1 MNRIWLPLLLLPA
14 LLHAAE
20 PRLAE
25 TRATYLLE
33 RGALT
38 LGTADFNLTRAAD
51 DCYRYEY
58 VARPQGI
65 AKLFIGNIREVSDF
79 CMVDGRIQSRRFSFS
94 RADRAKDDYVLE
106 FDLDKGEARTDR
118 GQVQRFEGYALDR
131 LVMQLAVQQWVL
143 VRGGEPGPEEF
154 SVTKVEDDRIKTYRF
169 RIVARETLL
178 LGGAE
183 VPTVRVER
191 TDDPKK
197 SVRFWLDPA
206 RDYLAVR
213 VEQTKGGDTQL
224 RMVLQ

>member
-1 MNRIWLPLLLLPA
+1 MNRIWLTLLLLPA
-14 LLHAAE
+14 LLHAAQPQLE
-20 PRLAE
+20 E
-25 TRATYLLE
+25 TRATYVLE

-38 LGTADFNLTRAAD
+38 LGTAEFTLSRAGE

-58 VARPQGI
+58 IARPQGL
-65 AKLFIGNIREVSDF
+65 AKLFIGDIREVSEF
-79 CMVDGRIQSRRFSFS
+79 CMVDSRIQPRRFSFS
-94 RADRAKDDYVLE
+94 RADRTKDNYVLE
-106 FDLDKGEARTDR
+106 FDLDKGEARTDK

-131 LVMQLAVQQWVL
+131 LVLQLAVQQWVL
-143 VRGGEPGPEEF
+143 ARGGEPGPEEF
-154 SVTKVEDDRIKTYRF
+154 AVTKVENDRIKTYRF

-191 TDDPKK
+191 IDDPKK
-197 SVRFWLDPA
+197 SVKFWLDPA
-206 RDYLAVR
+206 RAYLAVR